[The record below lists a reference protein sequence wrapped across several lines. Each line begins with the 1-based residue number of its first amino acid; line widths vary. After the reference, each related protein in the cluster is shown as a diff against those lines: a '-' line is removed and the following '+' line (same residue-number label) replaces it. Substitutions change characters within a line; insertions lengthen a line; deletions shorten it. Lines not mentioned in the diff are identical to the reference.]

1 MTKYYVVF
9 RLVNQGDVNAHIIG
23 IFLSEGKALTEAYKR
38 TKPGKK
44 YKVAIIRREE
54 DLARLDDLLGEE

>member
-9 RLVNQGDVNAHIIG
+9 RLVNQGDVNAHIVG
-23 IFLSEGKALTEAYKR
+23 IYLNEGKALAEAYNR

-44 YKVAIIRREE
+44 YTVAIIRREE